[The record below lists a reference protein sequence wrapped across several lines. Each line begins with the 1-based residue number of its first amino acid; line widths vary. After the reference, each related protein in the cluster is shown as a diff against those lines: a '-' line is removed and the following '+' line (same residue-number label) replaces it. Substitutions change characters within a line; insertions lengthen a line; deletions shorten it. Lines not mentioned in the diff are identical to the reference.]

1 MRPVFTRP
9 HGIVHDLLLSA
20 NHNFTSNQ
28 LRPPTDLFR
37 PNMPRLPAA
46 ESPASFDVEEPIPMA
61 AEILDDAPRLR
72 VVLRAHVMPPPDD
85 VANAAGLNVPRGSQ
99 QRISAQVSFIRQASN
114 KIHSSHQI
122 RTLGT

>member
-46 ESPASFDVEEPIPMA
+46 ESPASFDVEEPIKA
-61 AEILDDAPRLR
+61 N
-72 VVLRAHVMPPPDD
+72 MP
-85 VANAAGLNVPRGSQ
+85 VKS
-99 QRISAQVSFIRQASN
+99 SETQAWN
-114 KIHSSHQI
+114 FGKA
-122 RTLGT
+122 